1 MSDLTAWQKLLKV
14 YLKSCTKEDAL
25 NEEQIYKDFS
35 RASVSDDIRNICK
48 TIGISED
55 IEFLYV
61 EDDRALIFTESTCV
75 QIQECETET
84 ELIYHESLKV
94 TNVIFEPGTYALEP
108 VKVLFANNRNEEI
121 VIEKQ
126 LAIRKDNFEK
136 LVQSKV

>member
-1 MSDLTAWQKLLKV
+1 
-14 YLKSCTKEDAL
+14 
-25 NEEQIYKDFS
+25 
-35 RASVSDDIRNICK
+35 
-48 TIGISED
+48 
-55 IEFLYV
+55 
-61 EDDRALIFTESTCV
+61 V